1 MATTTQ
7 SGIQFTNIYKD
18 GGIKHGDTLI
28 QNTWKASSAYP
39 SDDNFPLVNAVDI
52 DWNGAKLGSTTI
64 NTTGDLL
71 SYISSKVGSGSGSGN
86 LASISVTFS

>member
-1 MATTTQ
+1 MASTIQ
-7 SGIQFTNIYKD
+7 DGIQFNNIYKD

-52 DWNGAKLGSTTI
+52 DWNEAKLGEVMISTT
-64 NTTGDLL
+64 GQLL
-71 SYISSKVGSGSGSGN
+71 SYMSTIAQKIEN
-86 LASISVTFS
+86 LENILINL